1 MDLEQELREF
11 RSKFPELGAFTEDSA
26 LEYGKGPQ
34 GSWTW
39 ELVSNKSGES
49 EYVGKDNLAQVIAQ
63 KVGITAQEV
72 PGNVLAAVKQYKE
85 FDTTVPDVLVFQNVQ
100 YTDREGASQSGPF
113 LVIEDEQGN
122 PQKGYFLKIQNGQR
136 GFVQVSITTE
146 VEKLIK
152 ARRQSAESPIHL
164 QESFGAA
171 VAGAKTALSGTANSI
186 LDTASKIPIFGGIAK
201 GAQKIG
207 QAIGKGVD
215 AYKTAKS
222 QAAAEQ
228 QQQDQEIFNLENS
241 TKNAISVTQQVL
253 TSLAQW
259 ANVQITLQEDAR
271 ADEAIRQAVTNFF
284 NKYKDFTV
292 TQYLEDDKA
301 WKDIIYIVTAINK
314 YRVNV
319 PGLQGATPQGLDPIR
334 NQYLQQKAE
343 MDKAAQEKQA
353 AEQVAQQSETQ
364 ELQSMEY
371 AGLDSEEIVS
381 HLLSKMTQY
390 VASLSSQG
398 TEQVQEAV
406 LPKKPK
412 LRI

>member
-146 VEKLIK
+146 VEK
-152 ARRQSAESPIHL
+152 AHQS
-164 QESFGAA
+164 
-171 VAGAKTALSGTANSI
+171 
-186 LDTASKIPIFGGIAK
+186 
-201 GAQKIG
+201 
-207 QAIGKGVD
+207 
-215 AYKTAKS
+215 
-222 QAAAEQ
+222 
-228 QQQDQEIFNLENS
+228 
-241 TKNAISVTQQVL
+241 
-253 TSLAQW
+253 
-259 ANVQITLQEDAR
+259 
-271 ADEAIRQAVTNFF
+271 
-284 NKYKDFTV
+284 
-292 TQYLEDDKA
+292 
-301 WKDIIYIVTAINK
+301 
-314 YRVNV
+314 
-319 PGLQGATPQGLDPIR
+319 
-334 NQYLQQKAE
+334 
-343 MDKAAQEKQA
+343 
-353 AEQVAQQSETQ
+353 
-364 ELQSMEY
+364 
-371 AGLDSEEIVS
+371 
-381 HLLSKMTQY
+381 
-390 VASLSSQG
+390 
-398 TEQVQEAV
+398 
-406 LPKKPK
+406 
-412 LRI
+412 

>member
-1 MDLEQELREF
+1 
-11 RSKFPELGAFTEDSA
+11 
-26 LEYGKGPQ
+26 
-34 GSWTW
+34 
-39 ELVSNKSGES
+39 
-49 EYVGKDNLAQVIAQ
+49 
-63 KVGITAQEV
+63 
-72 PGNVLAAVKQYKE
+72 
-85 FDTTVPDVLVFQNVQ
+85 
-100 YTDREGASQSGPF
+100 
-113 LVIEDEQGN
+113 
-122 PQKGYFLKIQNGQR
+122 
-136 GFVQVSITTE
+136 
-146 VEKLIK
+146 
-152 ARRQSAESPIHL
+152 
-164 QESFGAA
+164 
-171 VAGAKTALSGTANSI
+171 
-186 LDTASKIPIFGGIAK
+186 
-201 GAQKIG
+201 
-207 QAIGKGVD
+207 VD